1 MQNFCE
7 LPNMEKAV
15 SPSGGN
21 GFVVSLGL
29 HVFILGLALFLG
41 GRLVDRPDDNFAG
54 DSPSVLHVSKVV
66 TMVPTGSAP
75 SLQSESRGRPDPVNQ
90 GRQKPPDFREKKEK
104 PVPPPRPEAKALRQ
118 VKAETQTVQ
127 PSQAESEGKEKENKA
142 GSADSGGDA
151 AQPGADAASPAYSSS
166 GAQAFGYNLD
176 SVDKKPQILK
186 NSQVPY
192 PRDARRKKLTG
203 HVLVRFHLDEA
214 GRISQIHIKKSSP
227 PGVFEACT
235 LDEVKKWKFSPAQK
249 GGERVP
255 VWVELPIEF
264 NLR

>member
-1 MQNFCE
+1 
-7 LPNMEKAV
+7 MEKAV
-15 SPSGGN
+15 SPSGGK

-41 GRLVDRPDDNFAG
+41 GRLVDRPDDNYAG
-54 DSPSVLHVSKVV
+54 ASPSVLRVSKVV
-66 TMVPTGSAP
+66 TMLPTGSAP
-75 SLQSESRGRPDPVNQ
+75 SLQSESRGRADPVNDQ
-90 GRQKPPDFREKKEK
+90 ERQKPPEPRKKKEK
-104 PVPPPRPEAKALRQ
+104 PVPPPRPKATVLRQ
-118 VKAETQTVQ
+118 VKPEPQIVQ
-127 PSQAESEGKEKENKA
+127 PSQAEKEGKEQENKA
-142 GSADSGGDA
+142 ESADFGGGA
-151 AQPGADAASPAYSSS
+151 AQPGADAASPAYPSR

>member
-1 MQNFCE
+1 
-7 LPNMEKAV
+7 MEKAV
-15 SPSGGN
+15 SPSGGK
-21 GFVVSLGL
+21 GFAVSLGL
-29 HVFILGLALFLG
+29 HVFILGLVLFWG

-54 DSPSVLHVSKVV
+54 DSPSVIHVSKVV

-75 SLQSESRGRPDPVNQ
+75 SLQGESRGRADPVNQ
-90 GRQKPPDFREKKEK
+90 ERQKPPEPRKKKKK
-104 PVPPPRPEAKALRQ
+104 PLPPPRPEAKALRQ
-118 VKAETQTVQ
+118 VKAETQIVQ

-142 GSADSGGDA
+142 ESADSGGDA
-151 AQPGADAASPAYSSS
+151 AQPGADAASPVYSSR

-235 LDEVKKWKFSPAQK
+235 LEEVKKWKFSPAQK